1 MSTYKPLDELTLMD
15 DYMFGVVMQNPA
27 LLKPLLEY
35 ILDFNVQSIE
45 YIEPQRTMKSGYI
58 SRGIRVDL
66 FVTDEFGNIYNVEV
80 QTTNPGNLPK
90 RMRYYQSVIDINV
103 LNPGADYRTLRKSFI
118 IFICN
123 HDPFGMGKVRYTF
136 ENRCV
141 ELPSLPL
148 GDETVK
154 VIVNTKGADREIRP
168 ELNELI
174 HYMDSGI
181 VSGRYSQTLED
192 AVRSVKSSEE
202 RRHEYMIMMVRE
214 QEIRAQG
221 REEGRREQ
229 ALATFKRL
237 LAMNIPEAQARAMA
251 FGDENEFAPLPT
263 APDGQSTE
271 EGDVNT

>member
-1 MSTYKPLDELTLMD
+1 
-15 DYMFGVVMQNPA
+15 
-27 LLKPLLEY
+27 
-35 ILDFNVQSIE
+35 
-45 YIEPQRTMKSGYI
+45 MKSGYV

-66 FVTDEFGNIYNVEV
+66 FVTDEQGNIYNVEV
-80 QTTNPGNLPK
+80 QTTNQPNLPK

-123 HDPFGMGKVRYTF
+123 HDPFGLGKVRYTF

-141 ELPSLPL
+141 ELPSLPF

-154 VIVNTKGADREIRP
+154 VIVNTKGTEGDTRP
-168 ELNELI
+168 ELRELI
-174 HYMDSGI
+174 HYLDSGI
-181 VSGRYSQTLED
+181 VNGRYSHTLEN
-192 AVRSVKSSEE
+192 AVQSVKSSEE

-221 REEGRREQ
+221 REEGRREH

-237 LAMNIPEAQARAMA
+237 LAAGMPEAQARALA
-251 FGDENEFAPLPT
+251 FGEDEGEDISTPAE
-263 APDGQSTE
+263 PDEHSANKDGM
-271 EGDVNT
+271 NI